1 MPLYPYGGMTT
12 SPYQTSNWQ
21 SPTFTTQIPSY
32 MPPAPIWV
40 KGRTEADNYQLPNGG
55 TVILMDSDT
64 NVFYLKTRDA
74 NGIYAPIREF
84 KYEEIQSNQ
93 QAQNTVN
100 FATKDDLSNITK
112 SVEELKKMVE
122 DLLK

>member
-1 MPLYPYGGMTT
+1 MPLYPYSTLPN
-12 SPYQTSNWQ
+12 SPYQNANWQ
-21 SPTFTTQIPSY
+21 SPTFTAQIPSY

-55 TVILMDSDT
+55 TVILMDSET

-84 KYEEIQSNQ
+84 KYEEVSS
-93 QAQNTVN
+93 AQGTQPSSDFV
-100 FATKDDLSNITK
+100 TREDLSAVTK
-112 SVEELKKMVE
+112 SVDELKKMVE
-122 DLLK
+122 ELLK

>member
-55 TVILMDSDT
+55 TVILMDSET
-64 NVFYLKTRDA
+64 NVFYLKTRDT

-84 KYEEIQSNQ
+84 KYEEVTTTQAATAQSDF
-93 QAQNTVN
+93 V
-100 FATKDDLSNITK
+100 TKEDFNSVTK

-122 DLLK
+122 ELLK

>member
-1 MPLYPYGGMTT
+1 MPLYPYGGLTT
-12 SPYQTSNWQ
+12 NHYQNANWQ
-21 SPTFTTQIPSY
+21 SPTFVTQSPSY

-74 NGIYAPIREF
+74 NGIYSPIREF
-84 KYEEIQSNQ
+84 KYEEVLSQQ
-93 QAQNTVN
+93 QAQNGTA
-100 FATKDDLSNITK
+100 FATKDDLSAIAK
-112 SVEELKKMVE
+112 SVDELRKTVE